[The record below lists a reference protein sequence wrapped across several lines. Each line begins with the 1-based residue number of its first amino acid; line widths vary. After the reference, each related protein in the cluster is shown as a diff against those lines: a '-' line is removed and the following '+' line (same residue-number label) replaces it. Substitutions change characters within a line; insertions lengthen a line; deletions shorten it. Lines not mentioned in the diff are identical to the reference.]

1 MGQANAGDQD
11 RRRRERL
18 AAALRENL
26 KRRKAQLRGRQAA
39 AETAPSTAAAQQANP
54 EPDR

>member
-1 MGQANAGDQD
+1 MTRASAGDQD

-18 AAALRENL
+18 AAALRANL
-26 KRRKAQLRGRQAA
+26 KRRKAQQRGRQAA
-39 AETAPSTAAAQQANP
+39 AETAPSTPAQPANP